1 MIRSHF
7 FLTPGQIA
15 LERNGQIVWV
25 GKLGDPIEDA
35 EFTTLLVCET
45 DYEDIKR
52 QSTTEPQ

>member
-1 MIRSHF
+1 MKIRSHF

-15 LERNGQIVWV
+15 LEREGKIVWV

-35 EFTTLLVCET
+35 EFTTLLVCDT

-52 QSTTEPQ
+52 QIPAR